1 MTDDQFKLLAVLL
14 KLRGGPTSH
23 AVGLVLVDG
32 LATVDAAALVGI
44 AQSGVSRQV
53 VRCRAF
59 YADCLRLA
67 SLAEQRDP
75 PDRVGANS

>member
-1 MTDDQFKLLAVLL
+1 MTNEAFELLRRLMG
-14 KLRGGPTSH
+14 LRGSPTTS
-23 AVGLVLVDG
+23 AVHLVLVDG
-32 LATVDAAALVGI
+32 LTTVDAAALIGI
-44 AQSGVSRQV
+44 SQPGVSRQV

-75 PDRVGANS
+75 P